1 MYPQGSNYPN
11 GKLRL
16 LYECNPM
23 AFLAEQAG
31 GMATD
36 GKRRILDIQ
45 PAKLHERSPF
55 FVGSRK
61 MVEKVHE
68 FIEKN
73 PD

>member
-1 MYPQGSNYPN
+1 
-11 GKLRL
+11 
-16 LYECNPM
+16 M

-45 PAKLHERSPF
+45 PTKLHERSPF